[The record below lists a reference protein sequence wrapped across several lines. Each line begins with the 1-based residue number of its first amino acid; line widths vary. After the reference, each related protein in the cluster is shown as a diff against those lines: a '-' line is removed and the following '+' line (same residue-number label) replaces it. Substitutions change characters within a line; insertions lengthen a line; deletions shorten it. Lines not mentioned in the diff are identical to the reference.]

1 MWIPAIFQISG
12 LDEVNTSQPTYLP
25 GMKVSDNPGVQLVKH
40 FTRSRCTQYQQQFV
54 VDRLHIHRVVGIIF
68 GEFTIKT
75 LLFR

>member
-1 MWIPAIFQISG
+1 
-12 LDEVNTSQPTYLP
+12 
-25 GMKVSDNPGVQLVKH
+25 MKVSDNPGVQLVKH

-54 VDRLHIHRVVGIIF
+54 VDWLHIHRVVGIIF